1 MSHQSAKGWSVAKP
15 WPVTLREDTPAGA
28 VVLRP
33 LRRRDG
39 AAWMRLRA
47 ENAAWL
53 EPWEATAPGGQS
65 GMSTFGEYQRAL
77 WTQAR
82 SGTTLP
88 FAIELD
94 GALVGQLTVS
104 SITHGSL
111 CSASMGYWIAH
122 SAAGRGVVPTGVAMA
137 TDYCFA
143 VLGLHRIEINIR
155 PENAPSLRVVA
166 KLGFRDEGVR
176 ERYLHIQGEW
186 RDHRTFALTAEEVPE
201 GLLARWQRMREAF

>member
-1 MSHQSAKGWSVAKP
+1 MSHKVAKGWSVAKP
-15 WPVTLREDTPAGA
+15 WPVTLREDTPAGV

-53 EPWEATAPGGQS
+53 EPWEATSPVGQS
-65 GMSTFGEYQRAL
+65 SSGTFGEYLRAL
-77 WTQAR
+77 WSQAR
-82 SGTTLP
+82 AGTSLP

-94 GALVGQLTVS
+94 GELVGQLTVS

-111 CSASMGYWIAH
+111 CSASIGYWIGR

-143 VLGLHRIEINIR
+143 VLGLHRVEINIR

-201 GLLARWQRMREAF
+201 GLLARWQSTRETF